1 MRINLENVELDQRG
15 FLQSYFGN
23 IFEIEYYFKLSK
35 ENSLYRIEVKD
46 EVGGNQFFLNCD
58 YTSSLEEAQLTLQ
71 RFNDNLEELCEFEN
85 ANF

>member
-1 MRINLENVELDQRG
+1 M
-15 FLQSYFGN
+15 
-23 IFEIEYYFKLSK
+23 
-35 ENSLYRIEVKD
+35 RIEVKD

-58 YTSSLEEAQLTLQ
+58 YTSSLEEVQLTLQ